1 MALENPNIQKIA
13 LFVDGDNFPAHYLP
27 PLLEKLLKVAPVPI
41 RRVFGNWTME
51 KNQSWQDLQFEN
63 ALELRQQS
71 QLTTHGKNAA
81 DIALAIDAYGEALL
95 HHFDT
100 IVIAG
105 HDTDYT
111 PLLLRVRQLGVNAII
126 AGLQGKLPEVLT
138 KSASGHFILPRMT
151 EIEQIRDNTL
161 VPVIPHSPKKI
172 RPNIK
177 KNVACLKNTVNR
189 LKDKRHN
196 KLMLGEL
203 GNEMKRQGLAPEDIV
218 EGEKQWRNVLT
229 VLFGQSVIFYDRNQR
244 FHIR

>member
-27 PLLEKLLKVAPVPI
+27 PLLEELLKVAPVPI

-126 AGLQGKLPEVLT
+126 AGLQGELPDVLT
-138 KSASGHFILPRMT
+138 RSANGHFILPRMT
-151 EIEQIRDNTL
+151 DIEQTRENTL
-161 VPVIPHSPKKI
+161 VPVIPHNPQKKHEHQ
-172 RPNIK
+172 

-189 LKDKRHN
+189 LKEKRHN
-196 KLMLGEL
+196 KLILSEL
-203 GNEMKRQGLAPEDIV
+203 GNEMKRQGLTPEDIV
-218 EGEKQWRNVLT
+218 KGEKRWRNVLA
-229 VLFGQSVIFYDRNQR
+229 VLFGQNVTFYDRNQR